1 MFVWFFRKAHW
12 IDLMRDSP
20 ESLDEDFQAR
30 RMSCQFEQPE
40 DANDRK
46 ELKNISVFQMRG
58 HLLKDKI
65 DVEAQSGHV
74 IDDVHTANK
83 KIQNCINSP

>member
-1 MFVWFFRKAHW
+1 
-12 IDLMRDSP
+12 
-20 ESLDEDFQAR
+20 
-30 RMSCQFEQPE
+30 MSCQFEQPE

-83 KIQNCINSP
+83 KSRIV